1 MALMKTDV
9 FQEICLHTKLIAPIH
24 CPIAEFLAKAPEP
37 PPYMVTRNAV
47 LLLKVT
53 VAVAH
58 SRGTTKHN
66 GVKFVIYAP
75 FLGYL
80 ILCFTIYTCTSKFY
94 EGIKNLWIKIEKK
107 NCPFTMVFFW
117 IRVFYVD
124 VWCEHLQQIDALDH
138 FEDLTEIGYHLADLP
153 LEPRLGKVVLYSIV
167 LKCLDPVLTI
177 VCALAYKDPC
187 KFH

>member
-1 MALMKTDV
+1 MKTDV

-75 FLGYL
+75 FLVYL
-80 ILCFTIYTCTSKFY
+80 ILCFTVYTCTSKFY
-94 EGIKNLWIKIEKK
+94 ESKLKKK
-107 NCPFTMVFFW
+107 NALLPCFSSELECFMLMFD
-117 IRVFYVD
+117 VD
-124 VWCEHLQQIDALDH
+124 ICS
-138 FEDLTEIGYHLADLP
+138 
-153 LEPRLGKVVLYSIV
+153 K
-167 LKCLDPVLTI
+167 
-177 VCALAYKDPC
+177 
-187 KFH
+187 

>member
-1 MALMKTDV
+1 MKTDV

-80 ILCFTIYTCTSKFY
+80 ILCFTKYIHTHQNFMKELKTYESKL
-94 EGIKNLWIKIEKK
+94 KKKIALLPCFSSKLE
-107 NCPFTMVFFW
+107 CFMLMFD
-117 IRVFYVD
+117 VD
-124 VWCEHLQQIDALDH
+124 ICS
-138 FEDLTEIGYHLADLP
+138 
-153 LEPRLGKVVLYSIV
+153 K
-167 LKCLDPVLTI
+167 
-177 VCALAYKDPC
+177 
-187 KFH
+187 

>member
-47 LLLKVT
+47 LLLKVPVT
-53 VAVAH
+53 VAIAH
-58 SRGTTKHN
+58 SRGPTKNN
-66 GVKFVIYAP
+66 GVKFVIYAL

-94 EGIKNLWIKIEKK
+94 EGIKNL
-107 NCPFTMVFFW
+107 
-117 IRVFYVD
+117 
-124 VWCEHLQQIDALDH
+124 
-138 FEDLTEIGYHLADLP
+138 
-153 LEPRLGKVVLYSIV
+153 
-167 LKCLDPVLTI
+167 
-177 VCALAYKDPC
+177 
-187 KFH
+187 

>member
-1 MALMKTDV
+1 MALMKTNV

-80 ILCFTIYTCTSKFY
+80 ILCFTIYTYTSNFY
-94 EGIKNLWIKIEKK
+94 EGIKNL
-107 NCPFTMVFFW
+107 
-117 IRVFYVD
+117 
-124 VWCEHLQQIDALDH
+124 
-138 FEDLTEIGYHLADLP
+138 
-153 LEPRLGKVVLYSIV
+153 
-167 LKCLDPVLTI
+167 
-177 VCALAYKDPC
+177 
-187 KFH
+187 